1 MGTVRDLTT
10 ARNATARNA
19 TARNATAH
27 NAITRVVETTPNPA
41 ARRQRGRVVMQID
54 DPDMNADAGEQLS
67 LTDLSDSPGLCDVEP
82 VITSTVSKSSNRKA
96 ATKIPS
102 KAAKAS
108 RTTSK
113 ARHKLTGEAIAVP
126 IDLPPVIPVTANPE
140 LSNQVEQMAAT
151 IATLQNRLAD
161 LRLPDFSEQPIERTQ
176 TIAEAQAIYELVEAR
191 AAARKLQPP
200 VAAERQS
207 AYQVAQALRRT
218 ELPPTPRTSLPPRIS
233 QTQRSAPQS
242 ARRSTAK
249 PARRRF
255 RWNPSLLWANLAS
268 LGQELGQRWVPIPRD
283 PATKVVDAIVWV
295 LVSIGLRIVGKLLV
309 GSLPFL
315 AGPVNLLLA
324 LPAIVAAYLAFC
336 VANSRTDVIYR
347 LLLTTLGL
355 FLGSRF

>member
-10 ARNATARNA
+10 ARNADARNA
-19 TARNATAH
+19 DAR

-41 ARRQRGRVVMQID
+41 ARRQRGRVVMQIN

-67 LTDLSDSPGLCDVEP
+67 LTDLSDSPDLCDVAL
-82 VITSTVSKSSNRKA
+82 TSSTVSKSSNRKA

-126 IDLPPVIPVTANPE
+126 IELPPVVSVVPVPANPE

-161 LRLPDFSEQPIERTQ
+161 LRLPDFCEQPIERTQ
-176 TIAEAQAIYELVEAR
+176 TIAQAQAIYELVEAR
-191 AAARKLQPP
+191 AAARKLQPAA
-200 VAAERQS
+200 VAETRS
-207 AYQVAQALRRT
+207 AHQVAQTLRRT
-218 ELPPTPRTSLPPRIS
+218 ELPPTPLTSLPPRS
-233 QTQRSAPQS
+233 TRSTRSTGSTRS

-249 PARRRF
+249 PSRRRF
-255 RWNPSLLWANLAS
+255 SWNAAQFVANLTGLVQH
-268 LGQELGQRWVPIPRD
+268 LGQCWVPIPRD
-283 PATKVVDAIVWV
+283 PATKVVDAMVWV
-295 LVSIGLRIVGKLLV
+295 LVAIGLRIVGKLLV

>member
-19 TARNATAH
+19 
-27 NAITRVVETTPNPA
+27 ITRVVETNPNPT

-67 LTDLSDSPGLCDVEP
+67 LTDLSDSPGLCDVA
-82 VITSTVSKSSNRKA
+82 VITSVATSAPSTLSKSSNRKA
-96 ATKIPS
+96 TTKIPS

-126 IDLPPVIPVTANPE
+126 IELPPVVQVVPATPE

-161 LRLPDFSEQPIERTQ
+161 LRLPDFCEQPIERTQ
-176 TIAEAQAIYELVEAR
+176 TIAQAQAIYELVEAR

-200 VAAERQS
+200 AAAETRS
-207 AYQVAQALRRT
+207 AHQVAQTLRRT
-218 ELPPTPRTSLPPRIS
+218 ELPPTPRTSLPPRTAQS
-233 QTQRSAPQS
+233 SRRS

-249 PARRRF
+249 PSRRRF
-255 RWNPSLLWANLAS
+255 SWNASQLVANLTS
-268 LGQELGQRWVPIPRD
+268 LGQQLGQRWVPIPRD
-283 PATKVVDAIVWV
+283 PATKVVDAMVWV
-295 LVSIGLRIVGKLLV
+295 LVSIGLRIVAKLLV
-309 GSLPFL
+309 GSLPLL

-355 FLGSRF
+355 FFGSRF

>member
-10 ARNATARNA
+10 ARNATARD
-19 TARNATAH
+19 ATAH
-27 NAITRVVETTPNPA
+27 NAITRVVETTPSSA
-41 ARRQRGRVVMQID
+41 ARRQRGRVVMQIN

-67 LTDLSDSPGLCDVEP
+67 LTDLSDSPGLCDAMGDVMGDMP
-82 VITSTVSKSSNRKA
+82 VTTSTASTVSKSSNRKT

-108 RTTSK
+108 RSTSK

-126 IDLPPVIPVTANPE
+126 IALPPASPE

-161 LRLPDFSEQPIERTQ
+161 LRLPDFSEQPIERSQ

-218 ELPPTPRTSLPPRIS
+218 ELPPTPRTSLPPR
-233 QTQRSAPQS
+233 TTHTPRST
-242 ARRSTAK
+242 RRSTAK